1 MTHDAL
7 TSLLLDALDICDA
20 AEAVEVDAAASWL
33 VIYDAETALGLD
45 HVAETGRL
53 VLSADIGEAP
63 EHAPADLLRLLLV
76 YNSAWRETGGMRA
89 AVDADDVVS
98 LVLDVPFDGL
108 DASALAARLD
118 NFTDATRAWRSRLR
132 DAAETRGAAAP
143 ERDASAAP
151 LAPDPVVGALR
162 V

>member
-7 TSLLLDALDICDA
+7 TALLVDALNICDA
-20 AEAVEVDAAASWL
+20 AEAMEIDAPASWL
-33 VIYDAETALGLD
+33 VIYDADTALGLD
-45 HVAETGRL
+45 HEAGTGRL
-53 VLSADIGEAP
+53 VLSADVGEAR

-89 AVDADDVVS
+89 AIDADDVVS
-98 LVLDVPFDGL
+98 LVLDVPIDGL
-108 DASALAARLD
+108 DATSLAARLD
-118 NFTDATRAWRSRLR
+118 NFADAARAWRSRLQDVSDNR
-132 DAAETRGAAAP
+132 SADAP
-143 ERDASAAP
+143 EPEAPADP